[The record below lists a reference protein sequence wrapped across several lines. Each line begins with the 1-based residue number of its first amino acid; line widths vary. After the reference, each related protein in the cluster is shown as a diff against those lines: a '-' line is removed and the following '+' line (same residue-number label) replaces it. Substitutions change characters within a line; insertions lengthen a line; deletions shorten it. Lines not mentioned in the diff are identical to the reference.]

1 MRLLLLTLA
10 VGMLTNFAVVWS
22 NSHYAAPLTC
32 VIYALV
38 VQALRYLRT
47 MRISTVRFGVAFA
60 RAALVFLVFH
70 TASQTIYGVCD
81 PLRFPCAASSD
92 RAFVAD
98 ELGHREGKHLV
109 IVRYTKLHDPTDE
122 WVTNDA
128 DIDNAKIVWA
138 RELDAKQNATLSAY
152 FKDRHI
158 WLVTPDANSRNLQTY
173 SPPNSIVAAPE

>member
-1 MRLLLLTLA
+1 VRSNFLNAAVLA
-10 VGMLTNFAVVWS
+10 AQKVGF
-22 NSHYAAPLTC
+22 
-32 VIYALV
+32 
-38 VQALRYLRT
+38 LR
-47 MRISTVRFGVAFA
+47 
-60 RAALVFLVFH
+60 
-70 TASQTIYGVCD
+70 
-81 PLRFPCAASSD
+81 SSYRSPKPRPY

-128 DIDNAKIVWA
+128 DIDNAKVVWA
-138 RELDAKQNATLSAY
+138 RELDARQNARLSAY

-173 SPPNSIVAAPE
+173 SPPNSIVAPLE